1 MYEAIISGVYGL
13 SAFIK
18 EKKIIIVLMILGI
31 VYLGFTDKFNLEVLK
46 YIDFNNIIVFI
57 GSYYISSLLIETN
70 LVNYIINSIVEKIS
84 SYKSLIILITIFSFI
99 ISGLVNNILLLPIL
113 ISIIEKINKKNNIKS
128 SLLIENVMIASILGS
143 VSTFIG
149 SNYSLIVSSHLNM
162 NFLDFFFFN
171 NRIGIY
177 IITLFMLFIQI
188 IMINYSVKEEY
199 FIGMVDEVQI
209 KNKYNIYIFL
219 IFIILLLISSLFN
232 FKYLSAIS
240 SIICIIIGIKNN
252 KKKINI
258 DYENI
263 IIYILLYIYIYL
275 IKDLNIINII
285 SKLIIK
291 INSPGIIYTVFF
303 VISIILSYIF
313 NPIFVFYF
321 LVSLIP
327 SVILNTNSI
336 TMPIVYAIYFGLTI
350 GLFKNIK
357 IKNNTSYQ
365 TIILMIICAYMLIA
379 FLYY

>member
-240 SIICIIIGIKNN
+240 SIICVIIGIKNN